1 MKNSF
6 LDLIFQED
14 GSLQFLGE
22 LLVFNFR
29 AVFLLAFCLL
39 ILRVI
44 KMSAST
50 RHVILATA
58 LISTA
63 LLPFYTKIFPSVDIV
78 LETSKS
84 NPSFLDKSMIQ
95 FFELAD
101 ILSLEQEKNIL
112 TVSNHL
118 EVKGRE
124 GLQSDIYLNSL
135 ELESFDYAS
144 VDWSLVLS
152 AIYFSGIAFLLI
164 KVLWSNFI
172 VFLAVASAKRCS
184 QSLWQKT
191 VDKYCLSFWIR
202 KPVEVRSSKAV
213 MSPVTWGFFNPV
225 ILIPQDAINWSEE
238 LIKSTVL
245 HELAH
250 IKRADWLVKQI
261 VRCICVIYWFNPYFW
276 RVFRKML
283 SNLETAADD
292 MALSA
297 GLNKTSYASDLVSVV
312 ERLRQPR
319 SLSFSAVGIVSVRSE
334 LGQRIEFILNPKNS
348 HAQTSIH
355 GFAFSVFIMFGVIV
369 PLASFQPNFQQK
381 IIDVNLFESALR
393 GNEEGEG
400 NSYSETRKSSTL
412 SYANDEFLRIQN
424 ELLSREYSRILT
436 GLSTRE
442 KNVRDS
448 LVSGEK
454 IVDLPAKSVVAITVE
469 KIKQLK
475 ESQKNNRPDG
485 NVVENEYIDSQIVSV
500 QAVDSSLDVSNQI
513 VKKSFD
519 FVRTPSNTL
528 EMNAKGEKI
537 APEGAV
543 EFKNGNP
550 SNEKR
555 NLLVAFLKGADND
568 GDRSFTIRPRQIIK
582 PRYPESARRRGI
594 EGEVVVRYD
603 VDSSGQIVNP
613 VIVEANPKGVFDRSV
628 IKALSRSSYYKPE
641 SNSES
646 GFKSKSEADKGDV
659 TTVGQVQELY
669 KFVLDA

>member
-78 LETSKS
+78 LETSRN

-101 ILSLEQEKNIL
+101 ILSPEQEEQIF
-112 TVSNHL
+112 TVSNDVEAEEL
-118 EVKGRE
+118 NGFQD
-124 GLQSDIYLNSL
+124 GTYLNNL
-135 ELESFDYAS
+135 ALKSFDDVG
-144 VDWSLVLS
+144 VDWSLILS
-152 AIYFSGIAFLLI
+152 VIYFSGVAFLLI
-164 KVLWSNFI
+164 KTLWSNFI
-172 VFLAVASAKRCS
+172 VFLAVASATRCS
-184 QSLWQKT
+184 PSFWQKT
-191 VDKYCLSFWIR
+191 VDKYCLNFWIR
-202 KPVEVRSSKAV
+202 KPVAVRSSSAV

-225 ILIPQDAINWSEE
+225 ILIPEDAINWSEE

-261 VRCICVIYWFNPYFW
+261 VRCICAIYWFNPYVW
-276 RVFRKML
+276 RVFRKMM

-292 MALSA
+292 MALSS

-319 SLSFSAVGIVSVRSE
+319 SLSFSAVGMVSVRSE
-334 LGQRIEFILNPKNS
+334 LSQRIEFILNPKNS
-348 HAQTSIH
+348 HAQTSIY

-381 IIDVNLFESALR
+381 IIDVNIFESALQ
-393 GNEEGEG
+393 GNEEGVG
-400 NSYSETRKSSTL
+400 NSYSETRNSLPLTS
-412 SYANDEFLRIQN
+412 SYASDDFLRIQN
-424 ELLSREYSRILT
+424 QLLSREYSRILT
-436 GLSTRE
+436 SLSSRE
-442 KNVRDS
+442 KNVHGS
-448 LVSGEK
+448 SVSEEK

-469 KIKQLK
+469 KIKHLK
-475 ESQKNNRPDG
+475 ESQKQSRSDEDVAENQDIG
-485 NVVENEYIDSQIVSV
+485 SQVVSGQSDHSAQNVSSQNEEKIVS
-500 QAVDSSLDVSNQI
+500 
-513 VKKSFD
+513 
-519 FVRTPSNTL
+519 T
-528 EMNAKGEKI
+528 E
-537 APEGAV
+537 AV
-543 EFKNGNP
+543 ELKNESP
-550 SNEKR
+550 SYDKR
-555 NLLVAFLKGADND
+555 NLLVAFLKGADSSD
-568 GDRSFTIRPRQIIK
+568 GERSVAIRPRKIIK

-603 VDSSGQIVNP
+603 VNISGQIVNP
-613 VIVEANPKGVFDRSV
+613 VIVEASPKGVFDRSV
-628 IKALSRSSYYKPE
+628 IKALSRSSYYVPE

-646 GFKSKSEADKGDV
+646 GSKSKSGADKGNV
-659 TTVGQVQELY
+659 TTVEQVQELY